1 MAVVEAN
8 STRLPLKGPLRRTR
22 PRSLIRLADTVD
34 DDGIVVKNFQQ
45 LLGFRLAISSHMK
58 FASDRKSLEIKR
70 LEMVDQT
77 VASWNRIEAWLRH
90 ISGLR
95 EAA

>member
-1 MAVVEAN
+1 
-8 STRLPLKGPLRRTR
+8 LPCA
-22 PRSLIRLADTVD
+22 IRLLPVPTIAMAFHDFDNV
-34 DDGIVVKNFQQ
+34 GK
-45 LLGFRLAISSHMK
+45 L
-58 FASDRKSLEIKR
+58 
-70 LEMVDQT
+70 VDQT